1 MRVVVEKLFLSQ
13 VLDTG
18 DETLHGG
25 IIHLILLNIISLNY
39 EKEFL
44 FYS

>member
-1 MRVVVEKLFLSQ
+1 MGVVVEKLFLSQ

-25 IIHLILLNIISLNY
+25 IIHFIFLN
-39 EKEFL
+39 K
-44 FYS
+44 

>member
-25 IIHLILLNIISLNY
+25 IIHFFDLL
-39 EKEFL
+39 KKD
-44 FYS
+44 

>member
-25 IIHLILLNIISLNY
+25 IIHKIRV
-39 EKEFL
+39 
-44 FYS
+44 

>member
-18 DETLHGG
+18 DETLYGG
-25 IIHLILLNIISLNY
+25 IIHGYTGIVKKI
-39 EKEFL
+39 K
-44 FYS
+44 

>member
-1 MRVVVEKLFLSQ
+1 LYFINKKYISLYNKCMRVVVEKLFLSQ

-25 IIHLILLNIISLNY
+25 IIHVL
-39 EKEFL
+39 
-44 FYS
+44 

>member
-13 VLDTG
+13 LLDTG

-25 IIHLILLNIISLNY
+25 IIHTIRV
-39 EKEFL
+39 
-44 FYS
+44 